1 MIHTSLQA
9 REIIAKKTLQFIPS
23 PFVAYNIWTSSAP
36 DLAINGSSDRF
47 RFSPDA
53 DSKPEHEPTF
63 NISLYI
69 KEPETISVLWKIFH
83 TRSTSLVLKHELKCL
98 YASTCPSPFCYYML
112 NGKFLVTN
120 KQREGRCNLNI

>member
-47 RFSPDA
+47 RFSPEA

-63 NISLYI
+63 NVSLYI
-69 KEPETISVLWKIFH
+69 KEPRDYFRALKNILHSFHILGLETWIKVSLCIDLSVSLLLFHSLW
-83 TRSTSLVLKHELKCL
+83 
-98 YASTCPSPFCYYML
+98 
-112 NGKFLVTN
+112 
-120 KQREGRCNLNI
+120 